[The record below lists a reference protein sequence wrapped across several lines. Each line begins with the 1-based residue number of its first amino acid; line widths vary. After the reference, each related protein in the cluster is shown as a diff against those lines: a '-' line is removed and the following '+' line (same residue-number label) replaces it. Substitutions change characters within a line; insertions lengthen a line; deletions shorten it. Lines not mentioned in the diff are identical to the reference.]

1 MIFFSV
7 SWEIIGRQEIAV
19 VYHGWMNKQTH
30 FSNSKRGK
38 FSLAFKGLEFQSVD
52 AINYFIFLIVES
64 VRVCAGLNGSE
75 QGSTGLNGSE
85 RI

>member
-1 MIFFSV
+1 M
-7 SWEIIGRQEIAV
+7 
-19 VYHGWMNKQTH
+19 
-30 FSNSKRGK
+30 
-38 FSLAFKGLEFQSVD
+38 AFEGLEFQSVD
-52 AINYFIFLIVES
+52 AINHLIFLIVES